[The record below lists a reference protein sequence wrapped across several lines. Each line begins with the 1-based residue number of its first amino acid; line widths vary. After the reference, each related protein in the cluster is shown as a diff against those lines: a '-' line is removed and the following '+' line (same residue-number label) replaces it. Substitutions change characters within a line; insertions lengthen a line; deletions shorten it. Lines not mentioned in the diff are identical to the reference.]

1 MPGKIVSLVEIHEC
15 KATQEN
21 IVLEEGS
28 ISGIIHRHKF
38 NMLLWKTKEVT
49 GMGKQVIEWQGF
61 ITVNNF
67 LC

>member
-21 IVLEEGS
+21 LVLEEGS

-38 NMLLWKTKEVT
+38 NMLL
-49 GMGKQVIEWQGF
+49 
-61 ITVNNF
+61 
-67 LC
+67 